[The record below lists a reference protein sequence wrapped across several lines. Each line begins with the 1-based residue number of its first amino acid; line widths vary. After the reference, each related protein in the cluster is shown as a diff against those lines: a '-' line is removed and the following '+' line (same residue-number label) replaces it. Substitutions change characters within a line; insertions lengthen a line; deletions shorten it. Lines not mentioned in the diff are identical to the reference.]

1 MLTLQAIEEMTR
13 TDGEG
18 WGYAHAR
25 RVLKLGEIVGADLA
39 YDHEAFAHAA
49 MLHDWGAFPR
59 YRLPGVDHA
68 LRSRQVAEAEILPQ
82 AALSDAQRQV
92 VLDAIELHD
101 YRDSRPVTTPEAQ
114 LLREADFLDFLGVI
128 GIAREFAWGPN
139 DLPRCYDRIVARS
152 EALRGRFSLPRAQA
166 LAEQRFATMQA
177 TLDLLLAEAMGML

>member
-1 MLTLQAIEEMTR
+1 MLTLQTIEAMTR

-18 WGYAHAR
+18 WGQAHAR
-25 RVLKLGEIVGADLA
+25 RVLALAERIRGDLR
-39 YDHEAFAHAA
+39 YDHEAFAYAV

-68 LRSRQVAEAEILPQ
+68 LRSRQVAEWEILPQ
-82 AALSDAQRQV
+82 TTLSEDQRML

-101 YRDSRPVTTPEAQ
+101 YRDTRPVATPEAL

-139 DLPRCYDRIVARS
+139 DLPRCYERIVARRD
-152 EALRGRFSLPRAQA
+152 ALRGRFTLPRAQA
-166 LAEQRFATMQA
+166 IAEQRFATMQA
-177 TLDLLLAEAMGML
+177 TLDLLVDEALEEL